1 MTAKIILIRHG
12 KTVGNLRGAY
22 IGRTD
27 EPLCPE
33 GRTVLLARKEAST
46 YPATDRIFTSPL
58 IRCRETALLLYG
70 TEGEVR
76 EGLREMDFGA
86 FEGKNYG
93 ELNGNP
99 DYQRWIDAEGMIS
112 FPDGEDPVDF
122 RRRSAEAFREL
133 CKELADGERA
143 AVICHGGTIMA
154 ILDAFSSPHEDFY
167 HWQTSCGCGYRF
179 DFDVTAEIAENIRP
193 IPEF

>member
-1 MTAKIILIRHG
+1 M
-12 KTVGNLRGAY
+12 NLS
-22 IGRTD
+22 
-27 EPLCPE
+27 
-33 GRTVLLARKEAST
+33 ARKAGQFCWPERKHRHILPQT
-46 YPATDRIFTSPL
+46 GFLPARLFDAG
-58 IRCRETALLLYG
+58 ETALLLYG

-179 DFDVTAEIAENIRP
+179 DFNVTAEIAENIRP

>member
-1 MTAKIILIRHG
+1 MTAEITLLRHG
-12 KTVGNLRGAY
+12 KTAGNLRGAY
-22 IGRTD
+22 IGRTN

-33 GRTVLLARKEAST
+33 GRDALLERKNMGA
-46 YPATDRIFTSPL
+46 YPPADRIFTSPL
-58 IRCRETALLLYG
+58 LRCRETALLLYG
-70 TEGEVR
+70 KEGEVWD
-76 EGLREMDFGA
+76 GLRETDFGA
-86 FEGKNYG
+86 FEGKNYE

-99 DYQRWIDAEGMIS
+99 DYQRWIDAEGMIP
-112 FPDGEDPVDF
+112 FPGGEDPIDF
-122 RRRSAEAFREL
+122 RRRSVEAFREL
-133 CKELADGERA
+133 CRELNHGERA

-179 DFDVTAEIAENIRP
+179 DFDVTAETAENIRP